1 MSARF
6 LRTLLLAAISVP
18 GLAGLASAQPIPASP
33 WVYEGSRPAG
43 EGARTSAPRAAG
55 DLGTLTMMTAE
66 SRNAVLS
73 RISGDKVYDLDVQY
87 FIGLS
92 SWYSVTGL
100 PPIVARGVIVDVA
113 GLKKVPVLA
122 DDYRITTKDLQDALA
137 AEHLSLQKGD
147 IVLIK
152 GGKITL
158 DAAQWLAETSGAMLI
173 GGDAL
178 SLEAYKV
185 GRPDMTVPVH
195 KYLITDRKI
204 AIIQVENLD
213 TLVRDGVYEF
223 AFISPSIR
231 PENGAPALIR
241 PLAFPL
247 KTAR

>member
-6 LRTLLLAAISVP
+6 LRTLLLAVLCVP
-18 GLAGLASAQPIPASP
+18 VLAGLASAQPIPASP
-33 WVYEGSRPAG
+33 WVYEGGNAASDAG
-43 EGARTSAPRAAG
+43 RAAAPRAAG
-55 DLGTLTMMTAE
+55 DLGSLTMITAE
-66 SRNAVLS
+66 SRNEVLS
-73 RISGDKVYDLDVQY
+73 RVTGDRVYDLQVQY
-87 FIGLS
+87 FIGLA

-100 PPIVARGVIVDVA
+100 PPIVARGVIIDVA
-113 GLKKVPVLA
+113 GLKKLPVLP
-122 DDYRITTKDLQDALA
+122 DDYRISTQELQDALA
-137 AEHLSLQKGD
+137 AQRLALKKGD
-147 IVLIK
+147 VVLVK

-158 DAAQWLAETSGAMLI
+158 EASQWLAEASGAMLI

-213 TLVRDGVYEF
+213 QLVRDGIYEF

-231 PENGAPALIR
+231 PEGGAPALIR

-247 KTAR
+247 RPAR

>member
-1 MSARF
+1 
-6 LRTLLLAAISVP
+6 
-18 GLAGLASAQPIPASP
+18 
-33 WVYEGSRPAG
+33 VYEGGNRTPGEGTRPA
-43 EGARTSAPRAAG
+43 APRGAG

-66 SRNAVLS
+66 SRNEVLS
-73 RISGDKVYDLDVQY
+73 RISGDRVYDLSVQY

-92 SWYSVTGL
+92 SWYSLSGL
-100 PPIVARGVIVDVA
+100 PPIVARGVIIDVA
-113 GLKKVPVLA
+113 GLKRVPVLA
-122 DDYRITTKDLQDALA
+122 DDYRITTRELQDALA
-137 AEHLSLQKGD
+137 AERLALKKGD
-147 IVLIK
+147 VVLIK

-158 DAAQWLAETSGAMLI
+158 EAAQWLADTSGAMLI

-213 TLVRDGVYEF
+213 VLVKDGVYEF
-223 AFISPSIR
+223 AFVAPSIR
-231 PENGAPALIR
+231 PEGDIPAVIR

-247 KTAR
+247 RAR